1 MKELLPHLWA
11 LVVKSISN
19 HIQKSQ
25 DWDLLVYLRGEDPEA
40 NARTTPPQDESI
52 DLCCAWA
59 VEFYT
64 PAHMDRLVGK
74 FRDLGWDTEYN
85 RDPMMNPVNWLNGLR
100 RFQSGGAWLN
110 IGSLHPP
117 DSRSTFG
124 ISRRTSELPTDIEY
138 ANAWMYSVT
147 PSLISI
153 VVCFVLNEDRSG
165 MFDRSLRADRQ
176 TFPTQAAS
184 GTQYHEPWK
193 QKSDE
198 IGDLR
203 ERVSSE
209 LQTWFSANLPGLFSS
224 GLLDGNIPTCE
235 LVTLQEGSPFPS
247 LAEEEGPPPEYLRLL
262 GVSHDLEAWKS
273 KSIPSLKFSVAQDW
287 SNSPQHHSILAA
299 NVNRLT
305 ESIPD
310 GYSGECRPNRIHFV
324 DSMMWK
330 LIAIWAILPMFE
342 GYTQHLSR
350 VRSSTTLSNTTLQP
364 PVKVLKNLGRHISYS
379 VDIAAVTAELT
390 NHAERQFARSH
401 DIDPFEPCNPEIY
414 REKLSLSDYLNRIIG
429 KQARWLQE
437 TDVSIR
443 SQLTQYGTLI
453 GATESVRVQKRV
465 TLLTWLLVMLAI
477 ATLVAPLL
485 PAIVSLE
492 LHRLLSFLVDLWL

>member
-1 MKELLPHLWA
+1 M
-11 LVVKSISN
+11 N
-19 HIQKSQ
+19 
-25 DWDLLVYLRGEDPEA
+25 
-40 NARTTPPQDESI
+40 
-52 DLCCAWA
+52 
-59 VEFYT
+59 
-64 PAHMDRLVGK
+64 RLVEK
-74 FRDLGWDTEYN
+74 LRNLGWD
-85 RDPMMNPVNWLNGLR
+85 RDHYHDPKMNPVNWLKGLR

-110 IGSLHPP
+110 LGFLHPP
-117 DSRSTFG
+117 HSTSTLGFY
-124 ISRRTSELPTDIEY
+124 SRTSALPADIEY

-147 PSLISI
+147 PSLICI
-153 VVCFVLNEDRSG
+153 VVCFALDEDKSG

-176 TFPTQAAS
+176 TFATEAGS

-198 IGDLR
+198 IGNLR
-203 ERVSSE
+203 ARISSE
-209 LQTWFSANLPGLFSS
+209 LLSWFSANLPGLFSS

-235 LVTLQEGSPFPS
+235 LITLQDGNPFPS
-247 LAEEEGPPPEYLRLL
+247 LAKEEGPPPEYLRLL

-273 KSIPSLKFSVAQDW
+273 KSIPSLKFSVSQGW
-287 SNSPQHHSILAA
+287 STSPQHHSILAA

-350 VRSSTTLSNTTLQP
+350 VRSSTTLSNTSLQP
-364 PVKVLKNLGRHISYS
+364 PVRVLESLGRHISYS
-379 VDIAAVTAELT
+379 VDIAAVTAELAT
-390 NHAERQFARSH
+390 HAERQLARSH

-414 REKLSLSDYLNRIIG
+414 REKLSLSDYLNQVIG
-429 KQARWLQE
+429 KQASWLQE

-443 SQLTQYGTLI
+443 SHLTQYGALI
-453 GATESVRVQKRV
+453 GATESVRVQKSV
-465 TLLTWLLVMLAI
+465 TFLTWVLVMLAI

-485 PAIVSLE
+485 PAIISFE
-492 LHRLLSFLVDLWL
+492 LHRFLSFLGEFWL